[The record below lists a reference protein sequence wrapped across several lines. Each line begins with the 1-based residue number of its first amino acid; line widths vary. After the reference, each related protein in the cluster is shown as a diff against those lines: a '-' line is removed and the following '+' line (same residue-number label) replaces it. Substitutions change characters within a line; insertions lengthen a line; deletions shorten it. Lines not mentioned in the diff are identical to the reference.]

1 MSLNLGLFDVFFMV
15 TQALY
20 FWQKCHPGA
29 IVFSSVHRIQRHTMS
44 AHLPTGD
51 VNFDHVA
58 KAGSAKFVQCKVPLS
73 PFAMVAISW
82 RVIFT

>member
-1 MSLNLGLFDVFFMV
+1 
-15 TQALY
+15 
-20 FWQKCHPGA
+20 
-29 IVFSSVHRIQRHTMS
+29 MS

-58 KAGSAKFVQCKVPLS
+58 KPGSARFVQCKVPLS

-82 RVIFT
+82 CIIFT